1 MADLLGFTSIALVSL
16 FTIFIALRLPDISR
30 ILYVALSLRIL
41 IIIIGHYFVPLP
53 DSTKDAAGFE
63 SLAWTYGQDGFLSA
77 IGHFPEKIR
86 YFWMKNTHISL
97 DIIFLDEKYNILG
110 YIENTKPLSERSA
123 NKPSPSV
130 VWP

>member
-16 FTIFIALRLPDISR
+16 FTIFMALRLPDISR

-77 IGHFPEKIR
+77 IVLLDCIGASESRFSVIAQPLIIKRHRIR
-86 YFWMKNTHISL
+86 AVWRMDRTI
-97 DIIFLDEKYNILG
+97 
-110 YIENTKPLSERSA
+110 RSFFIDMDG
-123 NKPSPSV
+123 
-130 VWP
+130 